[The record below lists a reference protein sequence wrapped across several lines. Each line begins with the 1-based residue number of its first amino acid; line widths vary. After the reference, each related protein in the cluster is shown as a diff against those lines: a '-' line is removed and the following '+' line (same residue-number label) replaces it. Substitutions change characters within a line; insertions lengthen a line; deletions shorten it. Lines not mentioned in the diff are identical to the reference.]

1 MHHWLSQPG
10 LPIGELISLLTAVCF
25 ALSVVF
31 FTRAG
36 RRIGSMTLNPI
47 RLAMG
52 FVFLMAYGAVMR
64 GTPLPTDA
72 TPSAWGW
79 LTLSGFVGFFLGDM
93 FLFRALLEVGPRL
106 SSLLMSL
113 APPFTALVGF
123 LFLDERIG
131 VVGLAGMALTVVGIV
146 LTISE
151 RKPTSEHTLGSR
163 RGIIFGVLGA
173 VGQAVG
179 LVLSKKGMGSYDAF
193 AATQIRVVGALVA
206 FLLLFFAL
214 RRFGKVREALRDRRA
229 MSLAA
234 AGAFVGP
241 FLGVGCSL
249 LAVQYIETGVAASIM
264 ATTPL
269 MVIPFAWFEGDRP
282 GIRGVIGTLLAV
294 LGVTL
299 LFLR

>member
-1 MHHWLSQPG
+1 MIWLSQSA

-52 FVFLMAYGAVMR
+52 FVFLVAYGAIMR

-72 TPSAWGW
+72 TPNAWGW
-79 LTLSGFVGFFLGDM
+79 LTLSGFVGLFLGDM
-93 FLFRALLEVGPRL
+93 FLFRAFLEVGPRL

-131 VVGLAGMALTVVGIV
+131 TIGLAGMTLTVVGVI

-151 RKPTSEHTLGSR
+151 RQPAGEQHVRSA
-163 RGIIFGVLGA
+163 RGVVFGVLGA

-193 AATQIRVVGALVA
+193 AATQVRVIGALVA
-206 FLLLFFAL
+206 FILLFFGL
-214 RRFGKVREALRDRRA
+214 RRFGKVRAALRDRRA
-229 MSLAA
+229 MGLAA

-249 LAVQYIETGVAASIM
+249 LAVQYIETGVAASII

-282 GIRGVIGTLLAV
+282 GVRGIVGTILAV
-294 LGVTL
+294 VGVTL

>member
-1 MHHWLSQPG
+1 MDWLSQLA
-10 LPIGELISLLTAVCF
+10 LPVGELISLLTAVCF

-52 FVFLMAYGAVMR
+52 LVFLTVYGAVMR

-72 TPSAWGW
+72 PPNAWGW
-79 LTLSGFVGFFLGDM
+79 LALSGFVGLFLGDM
-93 FLFRALLEVGPRL
+93 FLFRAFLEVGPRL

-113 APPFTALVGF
+113 APPITALVGF

-131 VVGLAGMALTVVGIV
+131 AVGLAGMTLTVVGIV

-151 RKPTSEHTLGSR
+151 RQPERKQNVPSP
-163 RGIIFGVLGA
+163 RGIVFGVLGA

-193 AATQIRVVGALVA
+193 AATQVRVIGALFA
-206 FLLLFFAL
+206 FLLLFIGL
-214 RRFGKVREALRDRRA
+214 RRFGQIRQALRDRYA
-229 MSLAA
+229 MGLAA

-249 LAVQYIETGVAASIM
+249 LAVQYIETGVAASII

-269 MVIPFAWFEGDRP
+269 MVIPFSWLEGDRP
-282 GIRGVIGTLLAV
+282 GIRGIVGTTLAV
-294 LGVTL
+294 VGVAL

>member
-1 MHHWLSQPG
+1 MNRLLESD

-52 FVFLMAYGAVMR
+52 FVFLAAYGAIMR
-64 GTPLPTDA
+64 GAPLPTDA
-72 TPSAWGW
+72 SPSAWGW
-79 LTLSGFVGFFLGDM
+79 LTLSGLIGFFIGDM

-131 VVGLAGMALTVVGIV
+131 TVGLVGMTLTVVGIAV
-146 LTISE
+146 TISE
-151 RKPTSEHTLGSR
+151 RKPSAEKEVRSR
-163 RGIIFGVLGA
+163 RGILYGVLGA

-193 AATQIRVVGALVA
+193 AATQVRVIGALVA
-206 FLLLFFAL
+206 FALLFLVL

-249 LAVQYIETGVAASIM
+249 LAVQYIETGVAASII

-282 GIRGVIGTLLAV
+282 GIRGIGGTLLAV
-294 LGVTL
+294 AGVTL